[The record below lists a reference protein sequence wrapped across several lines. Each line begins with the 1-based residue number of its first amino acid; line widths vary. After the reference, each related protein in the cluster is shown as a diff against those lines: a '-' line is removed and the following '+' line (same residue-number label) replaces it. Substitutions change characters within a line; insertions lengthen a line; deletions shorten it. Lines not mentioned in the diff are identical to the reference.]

1 MLFLTRLFGGT
12 GDLER
17 QFEFV
22 LNGWINVSKFRR
34 LEHDKDPI
42 AGDRDGTCNMTI
54 RNKPI
59 KKALHGLPWF
69 TTVKGGAYV
78 LLPGLRALRSLGNAL
93 SARITRIR
101 LCRAGSLHMKLRV
114 PAWRDTLGKD
124 AVAGLVLGVES
135 VPDGLAAGLLAG
147 VNPLAGLYAY
157 LFGTIGGSF
166 FTGSAF
172 MAVQATGAMAIVV
185 ADVPAVHSADDPA
198 RALFT
203 LSVLT
208 GVVMLAAGLLR
219 LGSVLRFVS
228 NAVMVG
234 FISAVGVNI
243 ILGQLANLT
252 GYKAEG
258 ANRVVRAINTLVHP
272 GELHLQSLAIGVVTV
287 ALILV
292 LERTRLGPLGLVLAV
307 IVASAGVAVLGWHG
321 VATVGE
327 LSKIPR
333 ALPLPEVPMLRL
345 VPSLVIPAVSL
356 AFVGLI
362 QGAAISASFPNPD
375 GRYPDASRD
384 FIGQGAANV
393 IAGIF
398 RGMPVGG
405 SMSATSLNKSAGARS
420 RIALMIAGV
429 VMAVVILA
437 FAGLVG
443 HIAMPALAGLLIL
456 VGFRTIKPDDLRS
469 VWKTGTVQKA
479 VLATTFVLTMV
490 IPLQYAVLAGVG
502 LSAILHVVR
511 QSNQITIKR
520 WRLDPDGNLIETDP
534 PAQLPANEVVVLQPY
549 GSLFFAAA
557 PVLESQLPAPADA
570 GTGNSVVILRLRGRT
585 DLGTTFMDVLRRYA
599 QTLTANGSKLVI
611 VSASER
617 IQEQLRVTGVTDLI
631 TSENIYTGDERVGAT
646 LKRAYADATAW
657 IEHNQHATGTDT
669 R

>member
-1 MLFLTRLFGGT
+1 MRLRF
-12 GDLER
+12 
-17 QFEFV
+17 
-22 LNGWINVSKFRR
+22 
-34 LEHDKDPI
+34 P
-42 AGDRDGTCNMTI
+42 
-54 RNKPI
+54 
-59 KKALHGLPWF
+59 
-69 TTVKGGAYV
+69 
-78 LLPGLRALRSLGNAL
+78 
-93 SARITRIR
+93 AR
-101 LCRAGSLHMKLRV
+101 
-114 PAWRDTLGKD
+114 RDTLRKD

-147 VNPLAGLYAY
+147 VSPLSGLYAY

-166 FTGSAF
+166 FTSSAF
-172 MAVQATGAMAIVV
+172 MAVQATGAMAIVI
-185 ADVPAVHSADDPA
+185 ADVPAVHAASDPA

-208 GVVMLAAGLLR
+208 GVVMLAAGFLR

-258 ANRVVRAINTLVHP
+258 ANRVVRAFNTLIHP

-287 ALILV
+287 ALILL

-307 IVASAGVAVLGWHG
+307 VVTSALVAVLGWG
-321 VATVGE
+321 SVALVRD
-327 LSKIPR
+327 LSEIPR
-333 ALPLPEVPMLRL
+333 ALPLPQAPMLRL
-345 VPSLVIPAVSL
+345 VPSLVVPALSL

-362 QGAAISASFPNPD
+362 QGAAISANFPNPD
-375 GRYPDASRD
+375 GRYPDVSRD

-405 SMSATSLNKSAGARS
+405 SMSASSLNKAAGARS
-420 RIALMIAGV
+420 RMSLMIAGV
-429 VMAVVILA
+429 VMAVVIIA

-443 HIAMPALAGLLIL
+443 YIAMPALAGLLML
-456 VGFRTIKPDDLRS
+456 VGYRTIEPDDLRS
-469 VWKTGTVQKA
+469 VWKTGAVQKA
-479 VLATTFVLTMV
+479 VLLTSFVLTMV
-490 IPLQYAVLAGVG
+490 IPLQYAVLVAVG
-502 LSAILHVVR
+502 LSVILHVVR
-511 QSNQITIKR
+511 QSNQVTVKR
-520 WRLDPDGNLIETDP
+520 WLLDPDGNLIETDP
-534 PAQLPANEVVVLQPY
+534 PAQLPANEVVALQPY

-557 PVLESQLPAPADA
+557 PVLEAQLPATDGA
-570 GTGNSVVILRLRGRT
+570 GRNSVVILRLRGRT
-585 DLGTTFMDVLRRYA
+585 DLGTTVMDVLRRYA
-599 QTLTANGSKLVI
+599 QALVATGSKLVI

-631 TSENIYTGDERVGAT
+631 TPQNIYSGDERVAAT
-646 LKRAYADATAW
+646 LKRAYADAMTW
-657 IEHNQHATGTDT
+657 IEQNQLAGGTDQ

>member
-1 MLFLTRLFGGT
+1 
-12 GDLER
+12 
-17 QFEFV
+17 
-22 LNGWINVSKFRR
+22 
-34 LEHDKDPI
+34 
-42 AGDRDGTCNMTI
+42 
-54 RNKPI
+54 
-59 KKALHGLPWF
+59 
-69 TTVKGGAYV
+69 
-78 LLPGLRALRSLGNAL
+78 
-93 SARITRIR
+93 
-101 LCRAGSLHMKLRV
+101 MKLRIPV
-114 PAWRDTLGKD
+114 RRDTLRKD

-157 LFGTIGGSF
+157 LFGTIGGSL
-166 FTGSAF
+166 FTSSAF
-172 MAVQATGAMAIVV
+172 MAVQATGAMAIVI

-208 GVVMLAAGLLR
+208 GVVMLAAGFLR

-258 ANRVVRAINTLVHP
+258 ANRVVRAVNTVIHP
-272 GELHLQSLAIGVVTV
+272 GELHLQSLAIGIVTV
-287 ALILV
+287 ALILL
-292 LERTRLGPLGLVLAV
+292 LERTRAGPLGLVLAV
-307 IVASAGVAVLGWHG
+307 IITSAGVAVLGWGG

-327 LSKIPR
+327 LSEIPR
-333 ALPLPEVPMLRL
+333 SLPLPEAPMLRL
-345 VPSLVIPAVSL
+345 VPSLLIPAVSL
-356 AFVGLI
+356 AFVGLV
-362 QGAAISASFPNPD
+362 QGAAISAGFPNPD

-405 SMSATSLNKSAGARS
+405 SMSATSLNKAAGARS
-420 RIALMIAGV
+420 RIALVIAGA

-443 HIAMPALAGLLIL
+443 HIALPALAGLLML

-469 VWKTGTVQKA
+469 VWKTGTVQKM
-479 VLATTFVLTMV
+479 VLVTSFALTMI

-502 LSAILHVVR
+502 LSVILHVVR
-511 QSNQITIKR
+511 QSNQVTIKR

-534 PAQLPANEVVVLQPY
+534 PAQLPAGEVVALQPY

-557 PVLESQLPAPADA
+557 PVLESQLPALTAA
-570 GTGNSVVILRLRGRT
+570 SLNSVVILRLRGRT

-599 QTLTANGSKLVI
+599 EALTAASSKLVI

-617 IQEQLRVTGVTDLI
+617 IQEQLRVTGVTGLI
-631 TSENIYTGDERVGAT
+631 SPQDIYAGDERVGAT
-646 LKRAYADATAW
+646 LKRAYADATSW
-657 IEHNQHATGTDT
+657 IEHNQPATGTDA

>member
-1 MLFLTRLFGGT
+1 
-12 GDLER
+12 
-17 QFEFV
+17 
-22 LNGWINVSKFRR
+22 
-34 LEHDKDPI
+34 
-42 AGDRDGTCNMTI
+42 
-54 RNKPI
+54 
-59 KKALHGLPWF
+59 
-69 TTVKGGAYV
+69 
-78 LLPGLRALRSLGNAL
+78 
-93 SARITRIR
+93 
-101 LCRAGSLHMKLRV
+101 MKLRV
-114 PAWRDTLGKD
+114 PVRRDTLRKD

-157 LFGTIGGSF
+157 LFGTIGGSL
-166 FTGSAF
+166 FTSSAF
-172 MAVQATGAMAIVV
+172 MAVQATGAMAIVI

-208 GVVMLAAGLLR
+208 GVVMLAAGFLR

-258 ANRVVRAINTLVHP
+258 ANRVVRAVNTVIHP
-272 GELHLQSLAIGVVTV
+272 GELHLQSLAIGIVTI

-307 IVASAGVAVLGWHG
+307 IVTSAGVAVLGWGG

-327 LSKIPR
+327 LSEVPR
-333 ALPLPEVPMLRL
+333 SLPLPEAPMLRL
-345 VPSLVIPAVSL
+345 VPSLVVPAVSL
-356 AFVGLI
+356 AFVGLV

-405 SMSATSLNKSAGARS
+405 SMSATSLNKAAGARS

-429 VMAVVILA
+429 VMAVVIIA

-443 HIAMPALAGLLIL
+443 HIAMPALAGLLML
-456 VGFRTIKPDDLRS
+456 VGYRTIKPDDLRS
-469 VWKTGTVQKA
+469 VWKTGAVQKA
-479 VLATTFVLTMV
+479 VLATSFALTMV
-490 IPLQYAVLAGVG
+490 IPLQYAVLAGGG
-502 LSAILHVVR
+502 LVR
-511 QSNQITIKR
+511 DLARRAAVEPGHHQALAAGPGREPHRDRPAGPAPGRRGGRAPAVRELVLRGRAGARITAPGPR
-520 WRLDPDGNLIETDP
+520 RHLPQFRGDP
-534 PAQLPANEVVVLQPY
+534 PAAGTYRPRHHLH
-549 GSLFFAAA
+549 GRAA
-557 PVLESQLPAPADA
+557 P
-570 GTGNSVVILRLRGRT
+570 LRPGPHRGRQQARHR
-585 DLGTTFMDVLRRYA
+585 LG
-599 QTLTANGSKLVI
+599 Q
-611 VSASER
+611 
-617 IQEQLRVTGVTDLI
+617 
-631 TSENIYTGDERVGAT
+631 
-646 LKRAYADATAW
+646 
-657 IEHNQHATGTDT
+657 
-669 R
+669 